1 MGRAKTMGRKDEI
14 INWLNGEKIAY
25 KYIEHPP
32 VYTMEDISFH
42 ITGAGDICKNLFL
55 RDHPGK
61 VHYLVVVFGDKRVDL
76 RALSEQVGSRLS
88 FASDKRLQ
96 KYLNMETG
104 EVGPMGLY
112 YDKNHEV
119 RVLLDGELRGK
130 EQLGFH
136 PCDRA
141 STVVMPFSELEGL
154 LEKLGNPMQF
164 IEIGNGK

>member
-1 MGRAKTMGRKDEI
+1 MERKDEI
-14 INWLNGEKIAY
+14 IGWLNSEEILY
-25 KYIEHPP
+25 KYIDHPP
-32 VYTMEDISFH
+32 VFTMEDITIH
-42 ITGAGDICKNLFL
+42 ISDGADICKNLFL

-61 VHYLVVVFGDKRVDL
+61 MHCLVVVYGDKRVDL
-76 RALSEQVGSRLS
+76 RALSGQVGSRLS

-119 RVLLDGELRGK
+119 RVLLDSELQGK
-130 EQLGFH
+130 DQLGFH

-141 STVVMPFSELEGL
+141 STVVMPFTE
-154 LEKLGNPMQF
+154 LEKLVERLGNSMQF
-164 IEIGNGK
+164 IEISNNK